1 MIQQQSPS
9 GSPQIKAKMCRY
21 RLHIYINMSKYWL
34 RRNRTTDFSCVL
46 LLHQHDIVA
55 LLMKEKQICFNET
68 LLLFINWKLFLEI
81 FITYFSEDLC
91 DWPHFIWQLAMI
103 IIRKQALEVKD
114 LIRNTNFHLCD
125 VRYGRNYQNLQS
137 LSLCPWEERSLYL
150 WLITRSHWAECTTC
164 DLSSSGLAMWSEIR
178 PFLVECLPF
187 VGYISVTAIAGKRP
201 LTLINKT
208 CQLEINHII

>member
-34 RRNRTTDFSCVL
+34 RRNRTTDFFCVL

-91 DWPHFIWQLAMI
+91 NWPHFIWQLAMI
-103 IIRKQALEVKD
+103 IIRKQALEVKKPD
-114 LIRNTNFHLCD
+114 SQ
-125 VRYGRNYQNLQS
+125 YQFPFMWCEIWKKLSKPPELQFVSLRRERQEPLSLAYHEKS
-137 LSLCPWEERSLYL
+137 LSWVHNMWPEQLRPGYVKRNPSLSCRVLAFRGIYFSNCDCRQ
-150 WLITRSHWAECTTC
+150 TTSH
-164 DLSSSGLAMWSEIR
+164 S
-178 PFLVECLPF
+178 
-187 VGYISVTAIAGKRP
+187 
-201 LTLINKT
+201 N
-208 CQLEINHII
+208 

>member
-91 DWPHFIWQLAMI
+91 NWPHFIWQLAMI
-103 IIRKQALEVKD
+103 IIRKQALEVKKTWFAIPISIYVMSD
-114 LIRNTNFHLCD
+114 M
-125 VRYGRNYQNLQS
+125 
-137 LSLCPWEERSLYL
+137 EEIIKTSRASVCVPEKREAGAS
-150 WLITRSHWAECTTC
+150 I
-164 DLSSSGLAMWSEIR
+164 SGLSREVIKLSAQHVTWAAQAWLCETKSV
-178 PFLVECLPF
+178 PFL
-187 VGYISVTAIAGKRP
+187 
-201 LTLINKT
+201 
-208 CQLEINHII
+208 